1 MDKITQVNIE
11 GHNYGFV
18 AGQAVR
24 GVSGA
29 QAADYVKTVILPE
42 GASLVEG
49 MLLAVTFVNGN
60 AAGFSGSISVF
71 SSDGE
76 TFYYDAQMTDPVT
89 LPPDHCYSIEHVA
102 GDEYVYLAYVCL
114 SINNVLTPVSNASGY
129 LSGGPL
135 WESGDTVLFVYFS
148 DFFMMTKQNSGPSDY
163 SRQGAYCDT
172 AGSVQAKVAEMV
184 GYSIQNGQ
192 DFPITFTEANTYAD
206 KITLSINGTTAC
218 DVYIKGAVSSSS
230 NYTLPAGTYIVHYEN
245 SKYYIETAW
254 GVPFAREANVARS
267 CSGNSA
273 SATNA
278 INATTAGTATNATNA
293 SRLTGINISNI
304 RIGSA
309 QAKISLNQLMTY
321 LITTKKYI
329 PSSTECV
336 RVMATPWDYAGNDIL
351 QIAIDGVNYE
361 VQLAG
366 AIIEFEGYASNY
378 QTGRFR
384 LSIWTP
390 PTLSFTSTSGYTKF
404 PSNSIAQYICNGST
418 YSPRWRGANL
428 HFVQDSYPTILDFD
442 GSNNW
447 IKFGKSNTSYGI
459 LPSASGSAGSGHNYI
474 GTSSWYWKYAYIDQI
489 FCSQVLKIPVGGSH
503 STNGEIWV
511 V

>member
-60 AAGFSGSISVF
+60 TAGFSGAISVY

-76 TFYYDAQMTDPVT
+76 TFYYDAQMTDPVV
-89 LPPDHCYSIEHVA
+89 LPPDHCYSMEHVS
-102 GDEYVYLAYVCL
+102 GDQYAYLAYVCL

-184 GYSIQNGQ
+184 GFEIQSGQ
-192 DFPITFTEANTYAD
+192 QNFPITFTEANTYD
-206 KITLSINGTTAC
+206 GKITLSINGTAAR
-218 DVYIKGAVSSSS
+218 DVYINGTISSSS
-230 NYTLPAGTYIVHYEN
+230 NKTLPAGTYMIHCSN
-245 SKYYIETAW
+245 GSAAGYYIETTW
-254 GVPFAREANVARS
+254 GVPFAREANVAKS

-273 SATNA
+273 TATS
-278 INATTAGTATNATNA
+278 ATNATNA
-293 SRLTGINISNI
+293 SRLTGIGINNI

-309 QAKISLNQLMTY
+309 QAKINLNQLMTY

-329 PSSTECV
+329 PASTECV

-366 AIIEFEGYASNY
+366 AIIEFEGYASDY

-390 PTLSFTSTSGYTKF
+390 PTLSFTSASGYAKF
-404 PSNSIAQYICNGST
+404 PSNSIAQYICNGSS

-503 STNGEIWV
+503 STDGEIWV